1 MSVEMESEKM
11 RSMRSP
17 HNPQEQ
23 EQEEQGGESCLSLS
37 VLSLCWGITTCPDFL
52 VRETEM
58 VENGHLD
65 GWQHLG
71 PSNTTLKSSMLCF
84 FLLFLFVALFSFP
97 IPFAL
102 VLSALFL
109 LSRFFSSAVF
119 LFVCC
124 SRVFLCFVCGCR
136 HQINRS
142 LRLVA
147 LLVFL
152 FVFEACQ
159 VSSGE

>member
-109 LSRFFSSAVF
+109 LSRFFSSAF
-119 LFVCC
+119 FFCLFAV
-124 SRVFLCFVCGCR
+124 RVFSFVLCVAADTKSTALC
-136 HQINRS
+136 
-142 LRLVA
+142 A
-147 LLVFL
+147 LLLCL
-152 FVFEACQ
+152 FSCLCLKRAK
-159 VSSGE
+159 